1 MLTGNLI
8 NDLIALVERA
18 EARFKT
24 DDDRHSKL
32 TCWGAFVMEQAPNY
46 EVVNQNLAGVA

>member
-1 MLTGNLI
+1 MLTGDLI
-8 NDLIALVERA
+8 NDLMALVERA

-24 DDDRHSKL
+24 DDDQHSKL
-32 TCWGAFVMEQAPNY
+32 TCWGAFVIGQAPND